1 MFKKGFIHH
10 PVGLAAVLFIVGALL
25 MWLVCKGILPVPLAC

>member
-10 PVGLAAVLFIVGALL
+10 PVGLAAVTFIVGALL
-25 MWLVCKGILPVPLAC
+25 MWLTCKGIIPVAIC